1 MTYVQPTGGGST
13 ISVRN
18 AMVAQAMVGG
28 IETPSTLP
36 ALAYSAGVNHA
47 LSSPITIAA
56 FKVSLEAA
64 VKATSNS
71 WRYLDGYNNGGT
83 QRAILIGG
91 PTGSPV
97 EDMRILIALGSAAPA
112 NRVPNCNPAV
122 NAPYVGLAPDAGSTY
137 DLFSANGEGAAGNV
151 GDPFAVGNPFGV
163 ARYSGMAFFAN
174 DITANAIHSI
184 HIFESLETLTICLL
198 RGIYLSVAHV
208 GATVKPP
215 NDTAAEADGRI
226 YGLHTTGLSVMQ
238 VAGTQANDRFP
249 GHSGNSLSDCAGL
262 FTPAVPATFSVI
274 EKSFGINA
282 WAGILNWS
290 NTPSGPLFGI
300 PIPMKITASG
310 QGFGWM
316 RQMTYRSDC
325 RHGLSDPGSDGMATS
340 FALCRSEED
349 PSDAVCLLNIDNE
362 QTPPDALPKLTF
374 SWGAAQ
380 ALGVTTSISSYK
392 TAVKAA
398 VQATT
403 NSWRYLDGYNNGGTQ
418 RAALIGGPIGSPVE
432 DMRIIV
438 AIGNAAP
445 ANLFAN
451 TNVFNDGPYMAMS
464 PDAGSG
470 YDAFAT
476 NSEAD
481 GIGGTA
487 GVTDPFAAANPFGT
501 ARFTGF
507 ALSSHVITSNAITS
521 VRAVDSLE
529 TLAILGT
536 RGTGTTIS
544 LAGATVTPPNA
555 DAAEPD
561 GRLYGLHTSGQ
572 DIMVTN
578 FNNLLTKWPGHNQ
591 NTFQDSSGVFN
602 PASPTVIALLERGST
617 AIYAG
622 ILNFG
627 TTPSGPKF
635 GLPLAMKVTGEGLS
649 YGWMRQLFV
658 YNDANHDVAI
668 TDKDAVTVGRTIS
681 RDTASSNDAYAL
693 LDLTNSP

>member
-1 MTYVQPTGGGST
+1 MTYIQPTGGGST

-36 ALAYSAGVNHA
+36 ALVYSAGVNHA

-64 VKATSNS
+64 VNATSNS

-97 EDMRILIALGSAAPA
+97 VDMRIIIALGNAAPA
-112 NRVPNCNPAV
+112 NRVLNCNPVV
-122 NAPYVGLAPDAGSTY
+122 NAPYVGFCPDAGATY

-151 GDPFAVGNPFGV
+151 TDPFAVANPFG
-163 ARYSGMAFFAN
+163 ANRYSGMAFFAN

-198 RGIYLSVAHV
+198 RGINISAAHV
-208 GATVKPP
+208 GATVKAP

-226 YGLHTTGLSVMQ
+226 YGLHTTGRDLMVTN
-238 VAGTQANDRFP
+238 GTQTSDRFP
-249 GHSGNSLSDCAGL
+249 AHSTNNYADCAGL

-290 NTPSGPLFGI
+290 NTPSGPMYGI
-300 PIPMKITASG
+300 PVPMKLTGAG
-310 QGFGWM
+310 NGFGWM

-325 RHGLSDPGSDGMATS
+325 RHGLSDPDGNGLATS
-340 FALCRSEED
+340 FAIARSEED
-349 PSDAVCLLNIDNE
+349 PYDAVCLLNINNE

-392 TAVKAA
+392 TSVKAA

-445 ANLFAN
+445 ANLFPN

-476 NSEAD
+476 NSEGD

-501 ARFTGF
+501 NRFTGF
-507 ALSSHVITSNAITS
+507 ALSSNVITANAITS

-555 DAAEPD
+555 NAAEPN
-561 GRLYGLHTSGQ
+561 GRMYGLHTSGQ

-578 FNNLLTKWPGHNQ
+578 FNNVINKWPGHNS

-602 PASPTVIALLERGST
+602 PSAPTTVALLERGFT
-617 AIYAG
+617 AIWAG
-622 ILNFG
+622 ALNFG

-635 GLPLAMKVTGEGLS
+635 GLPLAMKVTGEGLGF
-649 YGWMRQLFV
+649 GWMRQVFV

-668 TDKDAVTVGRTIS
+668 TDKDGATVGRTIS

-693 LDLTNSP
+693 LDLTNAP